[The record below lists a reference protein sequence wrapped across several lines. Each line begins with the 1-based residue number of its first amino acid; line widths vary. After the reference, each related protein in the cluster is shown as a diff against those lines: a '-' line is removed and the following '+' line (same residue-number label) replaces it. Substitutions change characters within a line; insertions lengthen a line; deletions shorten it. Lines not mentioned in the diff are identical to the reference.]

1 MFQVMFKMLR
11 RPNEATAKNAFYKT
25 VRKQNKSIKIVV
37 LKWIPILSL
46 KGFTWAAKS
55 ENYVTIYD
63 RDPLTLNPVK
73 PGAYPGLRKTCE
85 ESFAIIITG

>member
-37 LKWIPILSL
+37 LKCIPILSL
-46 KGFTWAAKS
+46 KGFT
-55 ENYVTIYD
+55 
-63 RDPLTLNPVK
+63 
-73 PGAYPGLRKTCE
+73 
-85 ESFAIIITG
+85 